1 MRLLLV
7 EDSARLRELL
17 SESLRG
23 ADYPLDVVGTA
34 RDFSAA
40 IASAEYDLL
49 IIDLGLPDGDG
60 LALIRELREAGNTT
74 PVLVITAR
82 AAVDDRVAGLDSGA
96 DDYLVKPFNH
106 TELLARVRAL
116 LRRPRALRE
125 PIVQVGNV
133 AYNEKTGE
141 NSR

>member
-7 EDSARLRELL
+7 EDSARLSELL

-23 ADYPLDVVGTA
+23 ADYPLDVAGTA
-34 RDFSAA
+34 RDFRAA

-49 IIDLGLPDGDG
+49 IIDLGVPDGDG
-60 LALIRELREAGNTT
+60 LTLIRELREAGNTT

-133 AYNEKTGE
+133 A
-141 NSR
+141 